1 MSMYLCDAPCP
12 SNEELA
18 RRIQEGDPEAASL
31 LLSQNEGYL
40 TMLATSYCEQFSQE
54 CLVDDLKQEGALAL
68 LEAAQ
73 RFEPSMGTRLLTYAT
88 PAIETAM
95 KDCAAQ
101 SSFSLSFPL
110 DRYYQL
116 RQVAFLYATHEQDTE
131 ADLLTAIQEKLEVS
145 VKVAKRL
152 QEEYRTVFQ
161 IESLG
166 ERVFDIS
173 FGGDPARAYDHFMRR
188 TLLFQRMEEVLTPR
202 DLNLVR
208 CYLGIG
214 QPDEQGMTFQELAVW
229 LNYNGPSGAEKA
241 YKSAIRKLKRHLHGG
256 DYGAW
261 LDIQRTL
268 REAQREAGREAEYGS
283 PQATWLEEREL
294 IRGFLCKTAA
304 LCRVFL
310 VLCAADKDGQ
320 RE

>member
-1 MSMYLCDAPCP
+1 
-12 SNEELA
+12 
-18 RRIQEGDPEAASL
+18 
-31 LLSQNEGYL
+31 
-40 TMLATSYCEQFSQE
+40 
-54 CLVDDLKQEGALAL
+54 
-68 LEAAQ
+68 
-73 RFEPSMGTRLLTYAT
+73 
-88 PAIETAM
+88 
-95 KDCAAQ
+95 
-101 SSFSLSFPL
+101 
-110 DRYYQL
+110 
-116 RQVAFLYATHEQDTE
+116 
-131 ADLLTAIQEKLEVS
+131 
-145 VKVAKRL
+145 
-152 QEEYRTVFQ
+152 
-161 IESLG
+161 
-166 ERVFDIS
+166 
-173 FGGDPARAYDHFMRR
+173 
-188 TLLFQRMEEVLTPR
+188 MEEVLTPR

-304 LCRVFL
+304 LSRVYL
-310 VLCAADKDGQ
+310 VLRAADKDGQ
-320 RE
+320 KMCIRDRYYIVPELAALFL